1 MSDDDDEVL
10 ITEIYEATKRTDLLG
25 ALIIGVGI
33 TLMAA
38 GIFYLVMEVAR

>member
-1 MSDDDDEVL
+1 MKDDDVL

-25 ALIIGVGI
+25 SLIIGVGI
-33 TLMAA
+33 ALTAA